1 MGLGRLGYF
10 NSLRIIGMMPL
21 ETEANPNVLSIFA
34 YSPCA
39 KYARQSATAVMSVAS
54 TAAKGSHRKP

>member
-10 NSLRIIGMMPL
+10 SLWKMIGMTPL